1 MPHVFAGLYR
11 YHLGDILRVQRLRKN
26 YPIFEFVRRK
36 NVVLSVDT
44 DKTDEVELQIVI
56 DKASAMLGG
65 TSMELADYTTTVDLS
80 SMPGHYVIYWEM
92 TNNR

>member
-1 MPHVFAGLYR
+1 MPHAFAGLYR
-11 YHLGDILRVQRLRKN
+11 YHLGDILRVQKLRKN

-36 NVVLSVDT
+36 SVVLSVDM
-44 DKTDEVELQIVI
+44 DKTDEVELQAVI

-80 SMPGHYVIYWEM
+80 STPAHYVIYWEI

>member
-1 MPHVFAGLYR
+1 M
-11 YHLGDILRVQRLRKN
+11 QRLRKG

-44 DKTDEVELQIVI
+44 DKTDEVELQVVI

-65 TSMELADYTTTVDLS
+65 TSMELVDYTTTVDLS
-80 SMPGHYVIYWEM
+80 SIQGHYVIYWEM

>member
-1 MPHVFAGLYR
+1 MPHVFSGLYR

-44 DKTDEVELQIVI
+44 DKTDEVELQVVI

-65 TSMELADYTTTVDLS
+65 TSMELVDYTTTVDLS
-80 SMPGHYVIYWEM
+80 SMPGYYVIYWEM

>member
-1 MPHVFAGLYR
+1 MLHVFAGLYR
-11 YHLGDILRVQRLRKN
+11 YHLHDILRVQRLRKG

-44 DKTDEVELQIVI
+44 DKTDEVELQVVI

-65 TSMELADYTTTVDLS
+65 TSMELVDYTSTVDLS
-80 SMPGHYVIYWEM
+80 SMQGHYVIYWEM